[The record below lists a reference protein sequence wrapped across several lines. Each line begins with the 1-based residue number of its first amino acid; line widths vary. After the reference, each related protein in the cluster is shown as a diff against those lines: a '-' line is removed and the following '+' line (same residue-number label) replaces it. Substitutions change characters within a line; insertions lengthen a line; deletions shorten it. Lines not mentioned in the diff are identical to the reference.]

1 MRSQH
6 GENGRRNTSL
16 KCATEQSLFFKSRE
30 EEFSILEMKIG
41 DLMGDPVDLGLREI
55 IYWVNF
61 EVTERMVDEI
71 LV

>member
-1 MRSQH
+1 M
-6 GENGRRNTSL
+6 
-16 KCATEQSLFFKSRE
+16 FFKSRE